1 MKKSNLVTII
11 ILLIEVS
18 VLWGLPLSRLYP
30 ADPTETYTFHIELA
44 QKMAQGRFIV
54 TPHFLYQFL
63 VITIHSLAPFISFN
77 IAGYY
82 IVPIGACWI
91 LAIITEYNIRQTIPS
106 SLFYKKESY
115 SIPITLALMII
126 TPISLFTYP
135 RLYLGYIG
143 ITMYHSATTLL
154 AKPIC
159 LLIFNTTTK
168 ILKHPTYY
176 SKKINLSLFF
186 LTILSLITKP
196 NYIICMIPAI
206 LFVIAYKLYMNKL
219 INWMSI
225 ILSLCVPALI
235 VLGWQFSL
243 TYLNNPTF
251 IKGGKSSIVFAPF
264 KVMSFYSNN
273 LLYDFIMSIIFPLS
287 VYILFWKKAKN
298 EFILNLAWLV
308 FLVSIFYVY
317 FLGESSR
324 MYAGN
329 FLWGGQ
335 ITLFILFVYSILFL
349 FKQQNLD
356 KFYFASIFS
365 KLRSKFFLC
374 LLIFGFHSING
385 LVYLIYVTQT
395 GGY

>member
-1 MKKSNLVTII
+1 MKKSNLITTI
-11 ILLIEVS
+11 ILLIGVT

-44 QKMAQGRFIV
+44 QKMAQGKFIG
-54 TPHFLYQFL
+54 TPHFLYQLL
-63 VITIHSLAPFISFN
+63 VITIHKLAPFISFN

-82 IVPIGACWI
+82 VIPICACWI
-91 LAIITEYNIRQTIPS
+91 LAIITEYNIRQTIPFS
-106 SLFYKKESY
+106 HFYKKEFY

-126 TPISLFTYP
+126 TPISLFTYS

-159 LLIFNTTTK
+159 LLILNTITK
-168 ILKHPTYY
+168 IFKHPTYY
-176 SKKINLSLFF
+176 SKKLNLSLFF

-196 NYIICMIPAI
+196 NYIICLIPAVF
-206 LFVIAYKLYMNKL
+206 FVIIYKLYMNKL

-225 ILSLCVPALI
+225 IWSLCFPALI

-243 TYLNNPTF
+243 TYLNDPTF
-251 IKGGKSSIVFAPF
+251 IKGGRSSIIFAPF
-264 KVMSFYSNN
+264 TVMSFYSTS
-273 LLYDFIMSIIFPLS
+273 LLYDFIMSILFPLS
-287 VYILFWKKAKN
+287 VYILFWEKAKN
-298 EFILNLAWLV
+298 EFSLNLAWLI
-308 FLVSIFYVY
+308 FLVSIFYIY

-335 ITLFILFVYSILFL
+335 ITLFILFVYSISFL

-356 KFYFASIFS
+356 DFYFASILH
-365 KLRSKFFLC
+365 KLRTKFFLC

-385 LVYLIYVTQT
+385 LVYLMYVTQT

>member
-1 MKKSNLVTII
+1 MKKSNLITII
-11 ILLIEVS
+11 ILLIGVT

-30 ADPTETYTFHIELA
+30 ADPTGTYTFHIELA
-44 QKMAQGRFIV
+44 QQMAERKFIG
-54 TPHFLYQFL
+54 TPHFLYQLL
-63 VITIHSLAPFISFN
+63 VIIIHILAPFISFN

-82 IVPIGACWI
+82 IVPICACWI
-91 LAIITEYNIRQTIPS
+91 LAIIAECNIRQNIPFS
-106 SLFYKKESY
+106 KKEFY

-159 LLIFNTTTK
+159 LLIFNT
-168 ILKHPTYY
+168 ISEIFKHPESY
-176 SKKINLSLFF
+176 SKTKKINLSLFF

-196 NYIICMIPAI
+196 NYIICLIPAI
-206 LFVIAYKLYMNKL
+206 FFVIIYKLYMNKFINSRL
-219 INWMSI
+219 IIW
-225 ILSLCVPALI
+225 SLCVPALI

-243 TYLNNPTF
+243 TYLSDPTF

-264 KVMSFYSNN
+264 KVMSFYSNS
-273 LLYDFIMSIIFPLS
+273 LLYDFIMSILFPLS
-287 VYILFWKKAKN
+287 VYILFWKKAKT
-298 EFILNLAWLV
+298 EFSLNLAWLV
-308 FLVSIFYVY
+308 FLVSIFYIY

-349 FKQQNLD
+349 FKQQNLKD
-356 KFYFASIFS
+356 FYFASIFY
-365 KLRSKFFLC
+365 KLKTKFFFC
-374 LLIFGFHSING
+374 LLLFGLHFING
-385 LVYLIYVTQT
+385 LVYLMYVTQT
-395 GGY
+395 GNY